1 MIKPSD
7 ATGQPGATS
16 VAVAVAASAEI
27 RVGSTDL
34 TLVFDPR
41 MLRAVG
47 TESPLEGFM
56 SEIDNTGGRVLTAS
70 ATGGPGQDLPAGGT
84 LFTVTFAVE
93 PTAPAGCS
101 SLTVEDRD
109 RVEPDDLA
117 GPVPPIPPL
126 SIAYDTGPGRFCVT
140 GWGFCQDR
148 DKCTLDGCN
157 SEGVCEPVELVP
169 TEPAGVTCSL
179 ENLRGILASP
189 PQPTCRNRCPQK
201 LDLRLAKIERL
212 IGQGVAS
219 AKVRGCRRKLRA
231 AAQDAK
237 QLAQWIA
244 RWSRRGRFAPAGR
257 GETLANEA
265 KRLRHKVARLFARE
279 FCAHR

>member
-1 MIKPSD
+1 VIKPSD

-70 ATGGPGQDLPAGGT
+70 ATGGPGQNLPAGGT
-84 LFTVTFAVE
+84 LFTVTFAVQ

-117 GPVPPIPPL
+117 GPVPPIPPV
-126 SIAYDTGPGRFCVT
+126 SMAYDTEPGQFCVM
-140 GWGFCQDR
+140 GCGPCEDEDQ
-148 DKCTLDGCN
+148 CTMERCN
-157 SEGVCEPVELVP
+157 SEGACEHVELLP
-169 TEPAGVTCSL
+169 TEPAGVTCSI

-212 IGQGVAS
+212 IGEGVAS
-219 AKVRGCRRKLRA
+219 EKVRRCRRKLRA
-231 AAQDAK
+231 AAQEAK
-237 QLAQWIA
+237 QLARWIA
-244 RWSRRGRFAPAGR
+244 RRSRRGRFAPAER
-257 GETLANEA
+257 GKTLANEA
-265 KRLRHKVARLFARE
+265 KRLGQVACLLARD
-279 FCAHR
+279 FCEHW